1 MNKNGFLQIKKLFVT
16 YDKKDVLQEV
26 DFAIKLNEKVLLI
39 GPNGAGK
46 STLLKTIAGILHAK
60 EGKIIFQGKD
70 ITQFPTATR
79 VKAGIVYLKQE
90 RDIFPSLTVRENL
103 EMAGFYLDKVPFED
117 KLEEILNYFPI
128 LKDKLDKRAGL
139 LSGGERRALGIGMVF
154 IKEPK
159 LLLLDEP
166 TAGLAPSA
174 ASEILEQINR
184 AQQKRNMTTIVVE
197 HNLHLLMET
206 VSRVLIMNQGN
217 IVLDEPS
224 PQKLIENPEILEKYF
239 FGQVKNFNQ
248 K

>member
-1 MNKNGFLQIKKLFVT
+1 
-16 YDKKDVLQEV
+16 
-26 DFAIKLNEKVLLI
+26 
-39 GPNGAGK
+39 
-46 STLLKTIAGILHAK
+46 
-60 EGKIIFQGKD
+60 
-70 ITQFPTATR
+70 
-79 VKAGIVYLKQE
+79 
-90 RDIFPSLTVRENL
+90 
-103 EMAGFYLDKVPFED
+103 
-117 KLEEILNYFPI
+117 
-128 LKDKLDKRAGL
+128 
-139 LSGGERRALGIGMVF
+139 MVF

-166 TAGLAPSA
+166 TAGLAPTA

-224 PQKLIENPEILEKYF
+224 PQKLIENREILEKYF
-239 FGQVKNFNQ
+239 FGQVKNFNH